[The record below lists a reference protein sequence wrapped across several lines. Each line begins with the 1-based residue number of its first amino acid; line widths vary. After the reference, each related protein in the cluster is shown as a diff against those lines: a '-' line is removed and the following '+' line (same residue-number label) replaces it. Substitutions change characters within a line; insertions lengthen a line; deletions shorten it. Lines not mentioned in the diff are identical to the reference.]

1 MNTLAL
7 IPGMQGL
14 PEIILIVFVIILL
27 FGGKKLPELARS
39 LGKSLNEFKRGQAE
53 GLPKKEEKAP
63 DEPAAAPA
71 PEEDEPKEP
80 KADA

>member
-14 PEIILIVFVIILL
+14 PEILLIVFVIILL

-39 LGKSLNEFKRGQAE
+39 LGKSLNEFKRGQTESLPEKKTEKPAE
-53 GLPKKEEKAP
+53 PTQK
-63 DEPAAAPA
+63 
-71 PEEDEPKEP
+71 PESDAEEP